1 MKTMMRKFKVPA
13 LVMVLALLAGMVAT
27 EADAATKAAKAA
39 PNRAASIPGTSGTTR
54 IKDIVD
60 FEGVRDNMLIGYGL
74 VVGLQGTGDSLNNSP
89 FTEQSI
95 IGMLDRLGVNIR
107 DEKLNTKNIA
117 AVMVTGVLPPFT
129 NQGARVDV
137 TISAMGDAKS
147 LQGGTLLVTPLM
159 GADGQVYA
167 VAQGPVAIAGFSAT
181 GDAGSVTQNI
191 PTGGRISAGAIV
203 EREIPFS
210 LENLTST
217 RLSLRNPDFTTARR
231 IAAAI
236 NEHLQFPAAH
246 AQNPASVELKVPAGY
261 QAGIVN
267 LLTDIEQLKI
277 TPDLYAKVVIDER
290 SGVIVMGKDVR
301 ISTVAIAQ
309 GNLTIRITE
318 TPQVSQPNA
327 FSTQGETVVVPR
339 SEISVD
345 EDSGNKLAVL
355 SEGVSLQELVESL
368 NALGVGPRDIITILQ
383 SIKAAGALQ
392 AEIEVM

>member
-1 MKTMMRKFKVPA
+1 MKDVLRSFREIRKAMLA
-13 LVMVLALLAGMVAT
+13 LVLAAGLAGVSSLAQ
-27 EADAATKAAKAA
+27 AA
-39 PNRAASIPGTSGTTR
+39 PASPGTTGTTR

-74 VVGLQGTGDSLNNSP
+74 VVGLNGTGDSLNNSP

-107 DEKLNTKNIA
+107 DEDMNTKNIA
-117 AVMVTGVLPPFT
+117 AVMVTGTLPPFT
-129 NQGARVDV
+129 NQGARIDV
-137 TISAMGDAKS
+137 NISALGDSKS

-167 VAQGPVAIAGFSAT
+167 VAQGPVSVSGFGAQ

-191 PTGGRISAGAIV
+191 PTAGRISAGAIV

-210 LENLTST
+210 LEQLGST
-217 RLSLRNPDFTTARR
+217 RLALRNPDFTTARR
-231 IAAAI
+231 VAAAI
-236 NEHLQFPAAH
+236 NEFLQYPAAH
-246 AQNPASVELKVPAGY
+246 AQNPASVELKVPPGY
-261 QAGIVN
+261 QAGLVN
-267 LLTDIEQLKI
+267 LLTDVEQLRI
-277 TPDLYAKVVIDER
+277 TPDQFARVVIDEK
-290 SGVIVMGKDVR
+290 SGVIVMGRDVR

-318 TPQVSQPNA
+318 TPQVSQPQA
-327 FSTQGETVVVPR
+327 FAQQGNTVVVPR
-339 SEISVD
+339 TDIQVD
-345 EDSGNKLAVL
+345 EESGNQLAVL
-355 SEGVSLQELVESL
+355 PEGVSLQDLVASL
-368 NALGVGPRDIITILQ
+368 NALGVGPRDIINILQ